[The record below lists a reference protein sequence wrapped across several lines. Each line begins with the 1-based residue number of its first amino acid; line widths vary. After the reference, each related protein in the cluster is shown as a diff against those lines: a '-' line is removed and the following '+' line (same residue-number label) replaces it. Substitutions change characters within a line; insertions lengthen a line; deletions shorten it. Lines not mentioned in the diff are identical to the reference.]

1 MMWATFITTYGFEIF
16 LEVSHESRNRKELLE
31 DLNESG
37 IETYP
42 PIIPYLLINSKVL
55 NGIEAGFLPLGGVS
69 NTTTFFTN
77 ELGYFPIIKTDEHG
91 FNNPSGLYEKS
102 EVDIVLTGD
111 SFAEG
116 YSVHSNE
123 TISAV
128 LRKSGFNTIS
138 IGKGGNGPLLKL
150 AALRE
155 YARFIKP
162 KVVLW
167 LYYANDLLQIETE
180 MTSLIL
186 KKYLSEDDFTQN
198 LMSRQGK
205 IDRVLKNYIQV
216 EWENEKRSEKEER
229 KNDGINNWVSRIIK
243 LYNLRSRVNFMP
255 TLADTTGVGSYATL
269 PAIKPATKLI
279 FKDVLQ
285 KSKQLVSGWGG
296 KMYFINLD
304 EYRAYFI
311 GKDNLYYDFI
321 LDTNKELGIPII
333 DIHKE
338 VFKSHEDPLSLF
350 PFRKQGHYNAK
361 GYRLIAEEI
370 KKRLEADVYVR

>member
-1 MMWATFITTYGFEIF
+1 
-16 LEVSHESRNRKELLE
+16 
-31 DLNESG
+31 
-37 IETYP
+37 
-42 PIIPYLLINSKVL
+42 
-55 NGIEAGFLPLGGVS
+55 
-69 NTTTFFTN
+69 
-77 ELGYFPIIKTDEHG
+77 
-91 FNNPSGLYEKS
+91 
-102 EVDIVLTGD
+102 
-111 SFAEG
+111 
-116 YSVHSNE
+116 
-123 TISAV
+123 
-128 LRKSGFNTIS
+128 
-138 IGKGGNGPLLKL
+138 
-150 AALRE
+150 
-155 YARFIKP
+155 
-162 KVVLW
+162 
-167 LYYANDLLQIETE
+167 